1 MRERVLSGMRPSGK
15 LHLGHLHGALAN
27 WRELQER
34 YDSYFF
40 VADWHALTSEYAN
53 PAAIRENGR
62 QMVLDWLA
70 AGIDPAKAVIF
81 VQSQVVEHAELHL
94 LLSMITPLSWLER
107 CPTYKEQLE
116 QVKDKDLHTYGFLGY
131 PVLQTADIVMYL
143 ANWVPVGVDQLPHL
157 ELAREIVRRFHFL
170 YGEGVLVEPQPKLTE
185 FPKIPGTDGRKM
197 SKSYGNSI
205 FLSDT
210 AEETGKKILPMVT
223 DPARVRRTDPG
234 DPAICPVFTLHRV
247 STPESERDRLADGLP
262 QRRHRLHRLQE
273 DAHRNAQRVA
283 RAAAPPARRTR
294 GRRRTRGA
302 HPRGR
307 DGAGPRRGRER
318 HGRRAPG
325 RAPLASPCD
334 ATEG

>member
-1 MRERVLSGMRPSGK
+1 VRERVLSGMRPSGK

-27 WRELQER
+27 WRELQES

-40 VADWHALTSEYAN
+40 VADWHALTSEYAD

-81 VQSQVVEHAELHL
+81 VQSQVIEHAELHL

-210 AEETGKKILPMVT
+210 AEETGRKILPMVT

-234 DPAICPVFTLHRV
+234 EPDKCPVFTLHRV
-247 STPESERDRLADGLP
+247 STPEGERARLAEGCRSAGIGCIDCKKTLIETLNGSLVPLRRRRDELAADAGLVE
-262 QRRHRLHRLQE
+262 RIL
-273 DAHRNAQRVA
+273 AAGTA
-283 RAAAPPARRTR
+283 RARTEAASVMA
-294 GRRRTRGA
+294 A
-302 HPRGR
+302 V
-307 DGAGPRRGRER
+307 
-318 HGRRAPG
+318 RRAV
-325 RAPLASPCD
+325 RL
-334 ATEG
+334 

>member
-34 YDSYFF
+34 YDSFFF

-157 ELAREIVRRFHFL
+157 ELAREIVRRFHSL

-234 DPAICPVFTLHRV
+234 DPEKCPVFTLHRV
-247 STPESERDRLADGLP
+247 STPEAERTRLAAGCRGAGIGCIDCKRTLTGTLNESLAPLRRRREELAADEGLVERILADGT
-262 QRRHRLHRLQE
+262 
-273 DAHRNAQRVA
+273 A
-283 RAAAPPARRTR
+283 RARDEAASVMTAV
-294 GRRRTRGA
+294 
-302 HPRGR
+302 
-307 DGAGPRRGRER
+307 
-318 HGRRAPG
+318 RRAV
-325 RAPLASPCD
+325 RL
-334 ATEG
+334 

>member
-27 WRELQER
+27 WRDLQEH
-34 YDSYFF
+34 YDSFFF

-70 AGIDPAKAVIF
+70 AGIDPSKAVIF

-170 YGEGVLVEPQPKLTE
+170 YGDGVLVEPQPKLTE

-210 AEETGKKILPMVT
+210 AERDRQK
-223 DPARVRRTDPG
+223 DPADGDRSGARAPHRPRRPFDLPGFHAAPRVDAGERACPTRR
-234 DPAICPVFTLHRV
+234 
-247 STPESERDRLADGLP
+247 GLP
-262 QRRHRLHRLQE
+262 QCRHRLHRLQE
-273 DAHRNAQRVA
+273 DAHRNTERIAG
-283 RAAAPPARRTR
+283 AAAPPARRTR
-294 GRRRTRGA
+294 GRHRTRGA

-307 DGAGPRRGRER
+307 DGAGPLRSRER
-318 HGRRAPG
+318 DGRRAPG
-325 RAPLASPCD
+325 RAPLALH
-334 ATEG
+334 

>member
-34 YDSYFF
+34 YDCFYF
-40 VADWHALTSEYAN
+40 VADWHALTSEYAD

-62 QMVLDWLA
+62 QMVIDWLA
-70 AGIDPAKAVIF
+70 AGIDPAKAVLF

-94 LLSMITPLSWLER
+94 LLSMISPLSWLER

-197 SKSYGNSI
+197 SKSYGNAI
-205 FLSDT
+205 LLSDT
-210 AEETGKKILPMVT
+210 ADETGKKILGVPKERPGMVT

-234 DPAICPVFTLHRV
+234 DPEKCPVFTLHRIA
-247 STPESERDRLADGLP
+247 TPEAERERLAFGCRGAGIGCIDCKKVLVGHLNESLAPLRRRREELAADPGLVE
-262 QRRHRLHRLQE
+262 RILAEGTER
-273 DAHRNAQRVA
+273 A
-283 RAAAPPARRTR
+283 RAEAARVMA
-294 GRRRTRGA
+294 A
-302 HPRGR
+302 V
-307 DGAGPRRGRER
+307 
-318 HGRRAPG
+318 RRA
-325 RAPLASPCD
+325 
-334 ATEG
+334 

>member
-34 YDSYFF
+34 YESYFF
-40 VADWHALTSEYAN
+40 VADWHALTSEYAS
-53 PAAIRENGR
+53 PAAIRENGA

-70 AGIDPAKAVIF
+70 AGIDPEKAVIF
-81 VQSQVVEHAELHL
+81 VQSRVIEHAELHL

-210 AEETGKKILPMVT
+210 AEETGRKILPMVT
-223 DPARVRRTDPG
+223 DPARVRRSDPG
-234 DPAICPVFTLHRV
+234 DPEKCPVFTLHRV
-247 STPESERDRLADGLP
+247 VTPETERARLAEGCRGAGIGCIDCKKALIGHLNESLGPLRRRREELAADPGL
-262 QRRHRLHRLQE
+262 
-273 DAHRNAQRVA
+273 VA
-283 RAAAPPARRTR
+283 RVLDEGTGRARDEAARVMAAV
-294 GRRRTRGA
+294 
-302 HPRGR
+302 
-307 DGAGPRRGRER
+307 
-318 HGRRAPG
+318 RRAV
-325 RAPLASPCD
+325 RI
-334 ATEG
+334 

>member
-210 AEETGKKILPMVT
+210 AEETGGKILPMVT

-247 STPESERDRLADGLP
+247 STPESERDRLAAGCRSAGIGCIDCKRTLIETLNASLAPLRRRRDELAADAGLVE
-262 QRRHRLHRLQE
+262 RIL
-273 DAHRNAQRVA
+273 AAGTA
-283 RAAAPPARRTR
+283 RARTEAASVMA
-294 GRRRTRGA
+294 A
-302 HPRGR
+302 V
-307 DGAGPRRGRER
+307 
-318 HGRRAPG
+318 RRAV
-325 RAPLASPCD
+325 RL
-334 ATEG
+334 

>member
-1 MRERVLSGMRPSGK
+1 MRERVLSGMRPSGM

-27 WRELQER
+27 WRELQEH

-81 VQSQVVEHAELHL
+81 VQSQVIEHAELHL

-107 CPTYKEQLE
+107 CPTYKEQLD

-210 AEETGKKILPMVT
+210 AEETGKKIMPMVT

-234 DPAICPVFTLHRV
+234 DPEKCPVFILHRV
-247 STPESERDRLADGLP
+247 STPQSERVRLAEGCRSAGIGCIDCKRTLIESLNESLVPLRRRREELAADTGLVERILADGT
-262 QRRHRLHRLQE
+262 
-273 DAHRNAQRVA
+273 A
-283 RAAAPPARRTR
+283 RARAEAASVMIAV
-294 GRRRTRGA
+294 
-302 HPRGR
+302 
-307 DGAGPRRGRER
+307 
-318 HGRRAPG
+318 RRAV
-325 RAPLASPCD
+325 RL
-334 ATEG
+334 

>member
-34 YDSYFF
+34 YDSFFF
-40 VADWHALTSEYAN
+40 VADWHALTSEYAD
-53 PAAIRENGR
+53 PAAIRENSR

-81 VQSQVVEHAELHL
+81 VQSQIIEHAELHL

-234 DPAICPVFTLHRV
+234 DPSICPVFTLHRV
-247 STPESERDRLADGLP
+247 ATPAGERLGLAEGCRSAGIGCIDCKKSLVGHLNESLAPLRRRREDLAADPGLVERILEDGT
-262 QRRHRLHRLQE
+262 
-273 DAHRNAQRVA
+273 A
-283 RAAAPPARRTR
+283 RARAEAARVM
-294 GRRRTRGA
+294 
-302 HPRGR
+302 
-307 DGAGPRRGRER
+307 DSV
-318 HGRRAPG
+318 RRAV
-325 RAPLASPCD
+325 RL
-334 ATEG
+334 

>member
-1 MRERVLSGMRPSGK
+1 
-15 LHLGHLHGALAN
+15 
-27 WRELQER
+27 
-34 YDSYFF
+34 
-40 VADWHALTSEYAN
+40 
-53 PAAIRENGR
+53 
-62 QMVLDWLA
+62 MVLDWLA
-70 AGIDPAKAVIF
+70 AGIDPARAVIF
-81 VQSQVVEHAELHL
+81 VQSQVIEHSELHL

-205 FLSDT
+205 FLSDS
-210 AEETGKKILPMVT
+210 AEETGRKILGVPKERPGMVT

-234 DPAICPVFTLHRV
+234 DPEKCPVFTLHRV
-247 STPESERDRLADGLP
+247 AWGVNIGQAATNRLGLVFAVENLTDVFYRE
-262 QRRHRLHRLQE
+262 QFQF
-273 DAHRNAQRVA
+273 
-283 RAAAPPARRTR
+283 APSR
-294 GRRRTRGA
+294 GRSFTIGLHLRG
-302 HPRGR
+302 H
-307 DGAGPRRGRER
+307 
-318 HGRRAPG
+318 
-325 RAPLASPCD
+325 
-334 ATEG
+334 

>member
-27 WRELQER
+27 WRELQEH

-131 PVLQTADIVMYL
+131 PVLQAADIVMYL

-170 YGEGVLVEPQPKLTE
+170 YGAGVLVEPQPKLTD

-210 AEETGKKILPMVT
+210 AAETEKKILPMVT

-234 DPAICPVFTLHRV
+234 DPSICPVFTLHRV
-247 STPESERDRLADGLP
+247 STPEGERARLAEGCRSAGIGCIECKRTLIGTLNESLAPLRRRREELAADAGLVGRILADGT
-262 QRRHRLHRLQE
+262 
-273 DAHRNAQRVA
+273 A
-283 RAAAPPARRTR
+283 RARAEAANVMA
-294 GRRRTRGA
+294 A
-302 HPRGR
+302 V
-307 DGAGPRRGRER
+307 
-318 HGRRAPG
+318 RRAV
-325 RAPLASPCD
+325 SI
-334 ATEG
+334 

>member
-34 YDSYFF
+34 YDCFYF

-70 AGIDPAKAVIF
+70 AGIDPAKAVLF
-81 VQSQVVEHAELHL
+81 VQSQVPEHAELHL

-131 PVLQTADIVMYL
+131 PVLQTADIVMYR

-157 ELAREIVRRFHFL
+157 ELAREIVRRFHSL
-170 YGEGVLVEPQPKLTE
+170 YGEGVFVEPQPKLTE

-197 SKSYGNSI
+197 SKSYGNTI
-205 FLSDT
+205 
-210 AEETGKKILPMVT
+210 AMREEPALVKQKIERMPT

-234 DPAICPVFTLHRV
+234 DPSICPVFTLHRV
-247 STPESERDRLADGLP
+247 VTPEGERVCLAEGCSTAAIGCIECKRVLIGHLNASLAPLRRRREELAADPGLVERILAEGT
-262 QRRHRLHRLQE
+262 QR
-273 DAHRNAQRVA
+273 A
-283 RAAAPPARRTR
+283 RAEAARVMA
-294 GRRRTRGA
+294 A
-302 HPRGR
+302 V
-307 DGAGPRRGRER
+307 
-318 HGRRAPG
+318 RRAV
-325 RAPLASPCD
+325 RL
-334 ATEG
+334 

>member
-53 PAAIRENGR
+53 PAAIRENSR

-70 AGIDPAKAVIF
+70 AGIDPGQAVIF

-205 FLSDT
+205 LLSDT

-234 DPAICPVFTLHRV
+234 DPSICPVFTLHRV
-247 STPESERDRLADGLP
+247 STPEGDRDRLGEGCRSAGIGCIDCKRTLIETLNASLAPLRRRRAELAAEPGLVE
-262 QRRHRLHRLQE
+262 RILAE
-273 DAHRNAQRVA
+273 GTA
-283 RAAAPPARRTR
+283 RARAEAARVMA
-294 GRRRTRGA
+294 A
-302 HPRGR
+302 V
-307 DGAGPRRGRER
+307 
-318 HGRRAPG
+318 RRAVC
-325 RAPLASPCD
+325 L
-334 ATEG
+334 

>member
-34 YDSYFF
+34 YDSFFF

-81 VQSQVVEHAELHL
+81 VQSQVIEHAELHL

-210 AEETGKKILPMVT
+210 AEETGRKILPMVT

-234 DPAICPVFTLHRV
+234 DPEKCPVFTLHRV
-247 STPESERDRLADGLP
+247 ATPESERTRLADGCRSAGIGCIDCKKTLIESLNGSLAP
-262 QRRHRLHRLQE
+262 LRSRRDELASE
-273 DAHRNAQRVA
+273 DGLVERILADGTA
-283 RAAAPPARRTR
+283 RARAEAATVMNAV
-294 GRRRTRGA
+294 
-302 HPRGR
+302 
-307 DGAGPRRGRER
+307 
-318 HGRRAPG
+318 RRAV
-325 RAPLASPCD
+325 RL
-334 ATEG
+334 

>member
-27 WRELQER
+27 WRELQEC

-70 AGIDPAKAVIF
+70 AGIDPEKAVIF
-81 VQSQVVEHAELHL
+81 VQSQVIEHAELHL

-247 STPESERDRLADGLP
+247 VTPEGERTRLAAGCASAGIGCIDCKRTLTAHLNESLAPLRRRREEFAADPGLVE
-262 QRRHRLHRLQE
+262 RILAAGTER
-273 DAHRNAQRVA
+273 A
-283 RAAAPPARRTR
+283 RAEAARVMQ
-294 GRRRTRGA
+294 GV
-302 HPRGR
+302 
-307 DGAGPRRGRER
+307 
-318 HGRRAPG
+318 RRAVG
-325 RAPLASPCD
+325 L
-334 ATEG
+334 

>member
-1 MRERVLSGMRPSGK
+1 M
-15 LHLGHLHGALAN
+15 
-27 WRELQER
+27 
-34 YDSYFF
+34 
-40 VADWHALTSEYAN
+40 
-53 PAAIRENGR
+53 
-62 QMVLDWLA
+62 
-70 AGIDPAKAVIF
+70 
-81 VQSQVVEHAELHL
+81 QSQVVEHAELHL

-210 AEETGKKILPMVT
+210 RG
-223 DPARVRRTDPG
+223 G
-234 DPAICPVFTLHRV
+234 D
-247 STPESERDRLADGLP
+247 
-262 QRRHRLHRLQE
+262 
-273 DAHRNAQRVA
+273 
-283 RAAAPPARRTR
+283 
-294 GRRRTRGA
+294 RRRRSC
-302 HPRGR
+302 RW
-307 DGAGPRRGRER
+307 
-318 HGRRAPG
+318 
-325 RAPLASPCD
+325 
-334 ATEG
+334 

>member
-247 STPESERDRLADGLP
+247 STPEGERARLAEGCRSAGIGCIDCKRTLIETLNESLAPLRRRRDELAADAGLVERILADGT
-262 QRRHRLHRLQE
+262 
-273 DAHRNAQRVA
+273 A
-283 RAAAPPARRTR
+283 RARAEAASVMA
-294 GRRRTRGA
+294 A
-302 HPRGR
+302 V
-307 DGAGPRRGRER
+307 
-318 HGRRAPG
+318 RRAV
-325 RAPLASPCD
+325 RL
-334 ATEG
+334 

>member
-1 MRERVLSGMRPSGK
+1 MRERVLSGMRPSGR

-40 VADWHALTSEYAN
+40 VADWHALTSEYAD
-53 PAAIRENGR
+53 PSAIRENGR

-70 AGIDPAKAVIF
+70 AGIDPEKAVIF
-81 VQSQVVEHAELHL
+81 VQSRVVEHAELHL

-116 QVKDKDLHTYGFLGY
+116 QVKDKDLQTYGFLGY
-131 PVLQTADIVMYL
+131 PVLQTADIVIYL

-185 FPKIPGTDGRKM
+185 FAKIPGTDGRKM

-234 DPAICPVFTLHRV
+234 DPEKCPVFTLHRV
-247 STPESERDRLADGLP
+247 ATPEGERDRLAEGCRGAGIGCIDCKRVLIGHLNDSLAPLRRRREELAADPGLVERVLEEGT
-262 QRRHRLHRLQE
+262 RR
-273 DAHRNAQRVA
+273 A
-283 RAAAPPARRTR
+283 RAEAARVMT
-294 GRRRTRGA
+294 GV
-302 HPRGR
+302 
-307 DGAGPRRGRER
+307 
-318 HGRRAPG
+318 RRAL
-325 RAPLASPCD
+325 RL
-334 ATEG
+334 

>member
-34 YDSYFF
+34 YDCFYF

-94 LLSMITPLSWLER
+94 LLSMIAPLSWLER

-157 ELAREIVRRFHFL
+157 ELARELVRRFHFL

-205 FLSDT
+205 FLSDSADET
-210 AEETGKKILPMVT
+210 AKKILPMVT

-234 DPAICPVFTLHRV
+234 DPSICPVFTLHRV
-247 STPESERDRLADGLP
+247 STPEGERDRLAAGCRSAGIGCIDCKKALIGHLNESLAPLRRRRVELAADPGLVE
-262 QRRHRLHRLQE
+262 RILAE
-273 DAHRNAQRVA
+273 GTA
-283 RAAAPPARRTR
+283 RARGEAARVMA
-294 GRRRTRGA
+294 A
-302 HPRGR
+302 V
-307 DGAGPRRGRER
+307 
-318 HGRRAPG
+318 RRAVS
-325 RAPLASPCD
+325 L
-334 ATEG
+334 

>member
-40 VADWHALTSEYAN
+40 VADWHALTSEYAS
-53 PAAIRENGR
+53 PAAIRENGA

-70 AGIDPAKAVIF
+70 AGIDPEKAVIF
-81 VQSQVVEHAELHL
+81 VQSRVIEHAELHL

-131 PVLQTADIVMYL
+131 PVLQTADIVIYL

-185 FPKIPGTDGRKM
+185 FAKIPGTDGRKM

-247 STPESERDRLADGLP
+247 ATPEGERDRLAEGCRGAGIGCIDCKRVLIAHLNESLAPLRRRREEFAADPGLVE
-262 QRRHRLHRLQE
+262 RILTEGTER
-273 DAHRNAQRVA
+273 A
-283 RAAAPPARRTR
+283 RAEA
-294 GRRRTRGA
+294 GRVMA
-302 HPRGR
+302 SV
-307 DGAGPRRGRER
+307 
-318 HGRRAPG
+318 RRAV
-325 RAPLASPCD
+325 RL
-334 ATEG
+334 

>member
-27 WRELQER
+27 WRELQES

-40 VADWHALTSEYAN
+40 VADWHALTSEYAD

-81 VQSQVVEHAELHL
+81 VQSQVIEHAELHL

-210 AEETGKKILPMVT
+210 AEETGRKILPMVT

-234 DPAICPVFTLHRV
+234 EPDKCPVFTLHRV
-247 STPESERDRLADGLP
+247 STPEGERARLAEGCRSAGIGCIDCKKTLIETLNGSLVPLRRRRDELAADAGLVE
-262 QRRHRLHRLQE
+262 RIL
-273 DAHRNAQRVA
+273 AAGTA
-283 RAAAPPARRTR
+283 RARTEAASVMA
-294 GRRRTRGA
+294 A
-302 HPRGR
+302 V
-307 DGAGPRRGRER
+307 
-318 HGRRAPG
+318 RRAV
-325 RAPLASPCD
+325 RL
-334 ATEG
+334 

>member
-34 YDSYFF
+34 YDSFFF
-40 VADWHALTSEYAN
+40 VADWHALTSEYAK

-234 DPAICPVFTLHRV
+234 DPEICPVFTLHRV
-247 STPESERDRLADGLP
+247 STPEGERARLAEGCRSAGIGCIDCKKTLIETLNESLVPLRRRRAELAADTGLVERILADGT
-262 QRRHRLHRLQE
+262 
-273 DAHRNAQRVA
+273 A
-283 RAAAPPARRTR
+283 RARAEAAVVMA
-294 GRRRTRGA
+294 A
-302 HPRGR
+302 V
-307 DGAGPRRGRER
+307 
-318 HGRRAPG
+318 RRAVH
-325 RAPLASPCD
+325 L
-334 ATEG
+334 